1 MAQSRK
7 RNFQQMQWYLTY
19 ALIAAV
25 GMFAL
30 YLVFAGFG
38 IIWLKAVTAVL
49 AILISAACLA
59 WLFLSKELLRPRSL
73 WMTTAACA
81 IIVCLLVSL
90 VLRFPSPN
98 KYKDSTP
105 ADNDPAA
112 VAMWDQENW

>member
-7 RNFQQMQWYLTY
+7 RNYQQMQWYLTY

-38 IIWLKAVTAVL
+38 IVWLKAVTAVL

-59 WLFLSKELLRPRSL
+59 WLFLSKELLRQRSL

-98 KYKDSTP
+98 KYKQTAP
-105 ADNDPAA
+105 ANNNASA
-112 VAMWDQENW
+112 VVMLEEDL